1 MKNLK
6 ALLSSALLCFA
17 ASHAFAQSTYP
28 NKPIKLV
35 VGFAAG
41 GPTDI
46 VARAFAD
53 YASQQ
58 LGQAV
63 VVENKAG
70 ANSILAAESVAGSTP
85 DGYTL
90 YMGAINHSMTPALYA
105 GRVKFDAFK
114 SFAPVCIQTVAPT
127 VLVVGSG
134 MKVKTLAEFMQLVKT
149 ESGKRSFGTSGVG
162 SSGHFFSE
170 IFLTSQNL
178 KMNHIPYK
186 GSAPTVTDLIGG
198 QLDSSFAT
206 LGSVLAHIQSGKLTA
221 LAIAMPKRAAQLPNV
236 PTFAEAGVRG
246 YSADAWYGLLAPAGT
261 PAAVLQLLEKTSR
274 QFTELPA
281 TQAKFQAIG
290 METSSVCGG
299 AFAQQLEREIK
310 TYTKLANDLNLKAE

>member
-1 MKNLK
+1 MKKRIEKMTACVL
-6 ALLSSALLCFA
+6 ALFALSAQA
-17 ASHAFAQSTYP
+17 AWP
-28 NKPIKLV
+28 EKPIKLV

-53 YASQQ
+53 YASQL
-58 LGQAV
+58 LGQPV
-63 VVENKAG
+63 IVENKAG
-70 ANSILAAESVAGSTP
+70 ANSILAAESVAAAP
-85 DGYTL
+85 ADGYTL

-105 GRVKFDAFK
+105 GRVKFDALK
-114 SFAPVCIQTVAPT
+114 SFAPVCIMTVAPT

-134 MKVKTLAEFMQLVKT
+134 MNVKTLGAFMQVVKD

-170 IFLTSQNL
+170 MFLTSQNL

-206 LGSVLAHIQSGKLTA
+206 LGSVLQQIQAGRLTA

-246 YSADAWYGLLAPAGT
+246 YAADAWYGLLAPAGT
-261 PAAVLQLLEKTSR
+261 PTAVLQLLEKASR
-274 QFTELPA
+274 QFTEIPA
-281 TQAKFQAIG
+281 TNTKFQAIG
-290 METSSVCGG
+290 MQTNSVCGS